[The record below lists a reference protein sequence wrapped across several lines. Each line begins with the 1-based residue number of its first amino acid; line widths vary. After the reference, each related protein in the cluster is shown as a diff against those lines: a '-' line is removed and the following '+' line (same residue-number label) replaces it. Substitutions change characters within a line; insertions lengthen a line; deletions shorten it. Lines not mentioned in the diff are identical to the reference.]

1 MTKVWIINDSNR
13 EYDEEIADLKSL
25 FMMTY
30 DDPVPLSQVLSSVK
44 WQLYEK
50 RMCIDLSC
58 GMW

>member
-1 MTKVWIINDSNR
+1 VWIINDSNR

-44 WQLYEK
+44 WQLYGK
-50 RMCIDLSC
+50 RMCTDLSC
-58 GMW
+58 GMG